1 MKKVIALI
9 LTTLTSLSYAQTE
22 LAKDD
27 ICLYP
32 DVKATYP
39 AGQVALYDFLMT
51 HYKLDP
57 SMEIVNDNEIVV
69 RLVVEKDGSYKIE
82 GMKKM
87 SAECLPC
94 NEELIRVI
102 SRIERFNPG
111 QKEGK
116 PVRSILD
123 IHFTLVDVLDSEM
136 STLFSSHNVA
146 PPSANQQETD
156 IYTIVD
162 EDAYFPGGRAAMM
175 KFLAS
180 NIKYPA
186 EAVKN
191 KIEGKVYL
199 KFIVEKTG
207 ELTDIKVVKGMPN
220 CPECEKEAISVLRR
234 MPKWKPAKVNG
245 KEVRSEY
252 YLPIV
257 FKL

>member
-9 LTTLTSLSYAQTE
+9 LTTLTSLSYAQT
-22 LAKDD
+22 APAQDD

-39 AGQVALYDFLMT
+39 EGQIALYDFLMT
-51 HYKLDP
+51 HYKVEP
-57 SMEIVNDNEIVV
+57 SMKVVNDNEIIA
-69 RLVVEKDGSYKIE
+69 RLIVEKDGSFRVQ

-87 SAECLPC
+87 SSECRPC
-94 NEELIRVI
+94 NDELIRVI
-102 SRIERFNPG
+102 SRIERFNPA

-116 PVRSILD
+116 AVRSNLD

-136 STLFSSHNVA
+136 SSIFCPSNVA
-146 PPSANQQETD
+146 PPAANQPETA
-156 IYTIVD
+156 IHTILD
-162 EDAYFPGGRAAMM
+162 DDAYFPGGQVEMM

-191 KIEGKVYL
+191 KIEGKVSL
-199 KFIVEKTG
+199 RFIVEKTG

-245 KEVRSEY
+245 KEVRSY
-252 YLPIV
+252 YILPIS